1 MLAAVHHSVNE
12 KQNEF
17 QRLAFGHIDALY
29 STALRMTRNELDA
42 EDLTQDVY
50 VRAYRFF
57 HRFEKEPTSK
67 HGSSKF

>member
-1 MLAAVHHSVNE
+1 MLTAVHHSVTE

-57 HRFEKEPTSK
+57 IGLKRILISK